1 MSENLINKE
10 IMKSTQNIVEMT
22 IFETKTKEKAIA
34 DLILD
39 TEESNKAISETQG
52 KLTLTA

>member
-1 MSENLINKE
+1 
-10 IMKSTQNIVEMT
+10 MKSTENIVEMT

>member
-10 IMKSTQNIVEMT
+10 IMKSTENIVEMT